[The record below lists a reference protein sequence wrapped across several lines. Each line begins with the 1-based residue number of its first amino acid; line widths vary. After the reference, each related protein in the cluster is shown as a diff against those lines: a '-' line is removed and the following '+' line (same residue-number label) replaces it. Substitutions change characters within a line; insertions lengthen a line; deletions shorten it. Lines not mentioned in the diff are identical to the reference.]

1 MLEKTLPTII
11 SPVNVA
17 PPPTAVTPT
26 SAAPATYGVTL
37 SSLKNLKKNTRDK
50 LQADAENK
58 KLIEINAMNL
68 IQAWHEVVENIASH
82 KMLYKSAILQSEVK
96 FEGHDITI
104 HANLV
109 AFDFI
114 KSERLQLL
122 NFFKKYYGN
131 ENINVLFAVL
141 PEKESGETKVLSTRE
156 IFEKMATKN
165 PSLRML
171 KDSLGLDFEY

>member
-1 MLEKTLPTII
+1 MLEKALPTNI
-11 SPVNVA
+11 SPANVV
-17 PPPTAVTPT
+17 PSPTVVTPT

-58 KLIEINAMNL
+58 KLIEISAMNL

-96 FEGHDITI
+96 FEDHDITI